1 MGVRMDPSPL
11 PQVLPPRPDEAW
23 TAEIFWQAH
32 ERRFAVAAFPWSG
45 TSGRAVVAH
54 TPVLRWPP
62 PDAEAVQALA
72 DATSSIEAVL
82 LASGWRA
89 LPPGEAA
96 WWALRFAWVPAS
108 VSAAVADSL
117 ACTTGV
123 SAGPA

>member
-1 MGVRMDPSPL
+1 MGSPPL

-23 TAEIFWQAH
+23 TAEIFWDAVG
-32 ERRFAVAAFPWSG
+32 RRFAVSASPWSG

-54 TPVLRWPP
+54 TPPLRWPP
-62 PDAEAVQALA
+62 PDPAAVQALA

-82 LASGWRA
+82 LASGWKP

-96 WWALRFAWVPAS
+96 WWALRFAWVPAA
-108 VSAAVADSL
+108 VSPAVADSL
-117 ACTTGV
+117 ACTSGV